1 MAYYSINYSLIRL
14 TCAMMPE
21 RADQTRN
28 ISNATAKRILYT
40 RTMIRLQRA
49 CAVKNPKLLA
59 AKEGKRVFQNAFE
72 ELLNTLNKSL
82 CSLAATKTYEEQRRE
97 ALNVML
103 EIILPMQT
111 QSVETSK

>member
-1 MAYYSINYSLIRL
+1 
-14 TCAMMPE
+14 MMPE
-21 RADQTRN
+21 RSDHTKN

-40 RTMIRLQRA
+40 RSMIRLQRA
-49 CAVKNPKLLA
+49 CVVKNPKLLA
-59 AKEGKRVFQNAFE
+59 TKEGKRVFQSSFE